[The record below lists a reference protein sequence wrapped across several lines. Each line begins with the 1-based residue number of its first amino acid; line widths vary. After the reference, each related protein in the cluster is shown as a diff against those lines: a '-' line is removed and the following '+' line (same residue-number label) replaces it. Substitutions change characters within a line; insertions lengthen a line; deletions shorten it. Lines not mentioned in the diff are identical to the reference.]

1 MLDNTQ
7 LKNELD
13 VNEIDYTKTGNSF
26 IIDENGSNFIL
37 ELISRNKQES
47 LLKIYWVEKE
57 PSQRTID
64 IELRIDNEQTY
75 DRSMNFLIAFLDL
88 PINGEI
94 PMANDVLRDKLEKLF
109 QITLLNN
116 VEKIEISGINPN
128 LQDFDEEDLSPEEVK
143 QALKIGYKEE
153 PMTKQQILDAMDKA
167 LEDND
172 KEAYYKYQTMLN
184 NIKES
189 VSFKYIKKFNDFFD

>member
-189 VSFKYIKKFNDFFD
+189 VSFKYIKKFNDFF